1 MPLKQRLEEATGE
14 FSARVAVPAN
24 TRPVIT

>member
-1 MPLKQRLEEATGE
+1 MLLKQQLEEAAGE
-14 FSARVAVPAN
+14 FSARVAVPAS